1 MDITPWRIFRDFSE
15 IFLRTF
21 PLRPNYCPGY
31 EAKLTVAVRMSK
43 RDVPS
48 LMLART
54 SGNNLRANMS
64 GKSDTGDKKRRTVT
78 TIETHEVWIV
88 RKVVPGVADE
98 AQTVPLEIP
107 QTAASPLS
115 ENNYGEETKQE
126 DKS

>member
-1 MDITPWRIFRDFSE
+1 
-15 IFLRTF
+15 
-21 PLRPNYCPGY
+21 
-31 EAKLTVAVRMSK
+31 MSK

-64 GKSDTGDKKRRTVT
+64 GKSDIGDKKRRTVT

-98 AQTVPLEIP
+98 AETLVPLEIP
-107 QTAASPLS
+107 EPAASPLS
-115 ENNYGEETKQE
+115 ENNPSEETKQE